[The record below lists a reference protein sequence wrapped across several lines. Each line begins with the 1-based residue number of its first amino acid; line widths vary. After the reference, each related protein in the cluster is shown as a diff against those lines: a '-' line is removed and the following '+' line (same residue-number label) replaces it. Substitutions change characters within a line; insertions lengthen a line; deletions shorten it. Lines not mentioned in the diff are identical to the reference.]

1 MWAECSLQ
9 AAPLSLLLVFRTN
22 ASYAR
27 WWEART
33 VLGGL
38 VNACRD
44 LIRQAV
50 LWLKASCS
58 LN

>member
-9 AAPLSLLLVFRTN
+9 VSPLSLLLVFRTN

-38 VNACRD
+38 INGSRD

-50 LWLKASCS
+50 LWFKASS
-58 LN
+58 YLN